1 MVHNLTF
8 DPILHLKSIVVLLH
22 FYLKRKLFPYSIS
35 MALCDSSPQDVSS
48 FQKKKKLNNVGNF
61 FFFMKKKRKVISQN
75 IFYPQKTVTQFQ
87 NRVMVRIFIFGW
99 TIILDKNWQTLPY
112 SPLRFKHFWRALH
125 VVVESDSY
133 LHQSFNLCSQFD
145 GIFSGAV

>member
-1 MVHNLTF
+1 MKAVEVIHLAIWYLGCQPLFCKYRIKGNLPHQIQTDWAKMCQWLSCGASNKMVHNLTF
-8 DPILHLKSIVVLLH
+8 DHILHLKSIVVLLH

-87 NRVMVRIFIFGW
+87 NRVMVIIFIFG
-99 TIILDKNWQTLPY
+99 
-112 SPLRFKHFWRALH
+112 
-125 VVVESDSY
+125 
-133 LHQSFNLCSQFD
+133 
-145 GIFSGAV
+145 